1 MVEHLTTVFKHVEKT
16 SYGLLT
22 PQNRPKVLKA
32 SYFNAKWDLKQ
43 TEANLECDSIVVLR
57 NAHPISFTVTAAVH
71 DKRGAAA
78 EHSPHHPLHRPQP
91 QQQLRGRAVSV
102 EFSFFPENTCPAL
115 WPLGAALGFNCARL
129 FYNDK
134 PAITL
139 QNVYVNLN
147 TIGYD
152 RIFQLS
158 LVGIWLEL
166 EGIFYSKSRR
176 STK

>member
-1 MVEHLTTVFKHVEKT
+1 MVEHLTAVFEHVEKT

-43 TEANLECDSIVVLR
+43 TEANLECDSVVVLR

-78 EHSPHHPLHRPQP
+78 LHSSPYPSHSPLQ
-91 QQQLRGRAVSV
+91 GRAVSV
-102 EFSFFPENTCPAL
+102 EFNFFPENTCPYL
-115 WPLGAALGFNCARL
+115 WPLSTAFGFNCARL

-158 LVGIWLEL
+158 LMGIWLEL
-166 EGIFYSKSRR
+166 EGILFYSRSRQ